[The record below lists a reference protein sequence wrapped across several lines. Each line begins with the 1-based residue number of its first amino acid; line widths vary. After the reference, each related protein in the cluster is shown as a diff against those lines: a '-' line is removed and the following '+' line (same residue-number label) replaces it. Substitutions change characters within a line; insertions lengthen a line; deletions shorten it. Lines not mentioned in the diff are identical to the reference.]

1 MSTPTR
7 TGLAP
12 KPALPA
18 LPARSLRLETTSRGS
33 HYRVLSVT
41 NLLVPAPGSRL
52 TRDEAQGLIDE
63 GVKITILAA
72 RR

>member
-1 MSTPTR
+1 MSNPTR

-18 LPARSLRLETTSRGS
+18 LPARSLRLETTSRS
-33 HYRVLSVT
+33 LHYRVLSAT

>member
-1 MSTPTR
+1 MSNPTR

-18 LPARSLRLETTSRGS
+18 LPARSLRLKATRGS
-33 HYRVLSVT
+33 HYRVLSAT

>member
-1 MSTPTR
+1 MSNPTR

-18 LPARSLRLETTSRGS
+18 RSLRLKATRGS
-33 HYRVLSVT
+33 HYRVLSAT